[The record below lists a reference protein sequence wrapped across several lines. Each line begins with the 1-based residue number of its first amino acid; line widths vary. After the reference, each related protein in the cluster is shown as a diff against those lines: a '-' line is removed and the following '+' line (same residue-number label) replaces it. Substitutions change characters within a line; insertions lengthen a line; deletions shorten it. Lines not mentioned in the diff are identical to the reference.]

1 MHTIAIECSD
11 RAYSHIL
18 YFLENLPKD
27 DVVVFDDYIK
37 EPNQETI
44 DAINEL
50 ENGEVEVFKSPKEL
64 FEKLKI

>member
-27 DVVVFDDYIK
+27 DVIVFDDYVK
-37 EPNQETI
+37 EPNKETM

-50 ENGEVEVFKSPKEL
+50 ESGNGDVFKSSKEL
-64 FEKLKI
+64 FERLSI